1 MKYSI
6 EWMECMNCKTHSY
19 PPSDVS
25 DVGVEDYEEV
35 YEVPSLARY
44 DRISAVSEEE
54 RKLLDEAKTWALN
67 YRNEVKDKVTKKLQE
82 LTSKVK
88 DVRLVEEDEAIKI
101 VGKRYQ
107 AVLEKFDNGW
117 RLKCPNCGF
126 TLVECWW

>member
-1 MKYSI
+1 
-6 EWMECMNCKTHSY
+6 MNCKTHNY

-35 YEVPSLARY
+35 YEVPSLTQY
-44 DRISAVSEEE
+44 DKISVVSEEE

-67 YRNEVKDKVTKKLQE
+67 YRNEVKDKVTKKFQE
-82 LTSKVK
+82 LTGKVK
-88 DVRLVEEDEAIKI
+88 DVQLVEEDTAIKI

>member
-1 MKYSI
+1 MKFNI

-25 DVGVEDYEEV
+25 DVGKEDYKEI
-35 YEVPSLARY
+35 YEVPSLAIY
-44 DRISAVSEEE
+44 GKDVVSDVDR
-54 RKLLDEAKTWALN
+54 KYLDEAKKLVSD
-67 YRNEVKDKVTKKLQE
+67 YRNEVKSNVEKRLQE
-82 LTSKVK
+82 LAGKVK
-88 DVRLVEEDEAIKI
+88 DVQLVEEDTAIKI

-126 TLVECWW
+126 TLVECRW

>member
-1 MKYSI
+1 MKYNI

-25 DVGVEDYEEV
+25 DVGKEYYEEI
-35 YEVPSLARY
+35 YEVPSLAMY
-44 DRISAVSEEE
+44 DRELVSDIDREYLE
-54 RKLLDEAKTWALN
+54 KAKTWALN
-67 YRNEVKDKVTKKLQE
+67 YRNEVKSNVEKRLQE
-82 LTSKVK
+82 LIGKVK
-88 DVRLVEEDEAIKI
+88 DVQLVEEETAIKI

>member
-1 MKYSI
+1 MI
-6 EWMECMNCKTHSY
+6 NIRWMECANCKTHSY

-35 YEVPSLARY
+35 YEVPSLAMY
-44 DRISAVSEEE
+44 DKRSVTSEEE
-54 RKLLDEAKTWALN
+54 RKRLSEAKTWALN
-67 YRNEVKDKVTKKLQE
+67 YRNEVKNKVTKRFQE
-82 LTSKVK
+82 LIGKVK
-88 DVRLVEEDEAIKI
+88 NAQLVEEDDVIKI

-107 AVLEKFDNGW
+107 AILEKFENGW